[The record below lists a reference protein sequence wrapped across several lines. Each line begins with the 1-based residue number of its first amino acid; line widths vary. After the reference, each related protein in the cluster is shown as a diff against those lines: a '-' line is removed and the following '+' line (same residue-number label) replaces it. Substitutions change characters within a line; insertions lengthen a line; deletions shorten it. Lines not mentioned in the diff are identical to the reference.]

1 MYNQLLYI
9 NYLIKYVATKML
21 SSIKYQYFMH
31 RGIDQYTVVIKN
43 TFNNN

>member
-21 SSIKYQYFMH
+21 SSIKYEYFMH
-31 RGIDQYTVVIKN
+31 GGIALISITLS
-43 TFNNN
+43 